1 MIDIKDFQYED
12 DDIVSD
18 AIVNSYLNKE
28 ASQDFI
34 EKYIN
39 DIKFQNYIKKNCLI
53 KKINKKYLIRLNK
66 DYEDDDS
73 IEEEYNYITSV
84 NPTRWI

>member
-1 MIDIKDFQYED
+1 MIDIKDFKYED